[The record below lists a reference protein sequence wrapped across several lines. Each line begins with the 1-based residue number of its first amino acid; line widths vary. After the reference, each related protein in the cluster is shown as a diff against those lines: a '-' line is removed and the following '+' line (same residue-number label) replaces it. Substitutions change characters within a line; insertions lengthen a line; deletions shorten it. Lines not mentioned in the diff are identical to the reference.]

1 MHIALAS
8 RNAEHLD
15 PLAHTLSIT
24 ANQCVR
30 AYGCDATDE
39 FSVKNLISHVARD
52 MGLPHLVVYLV
63 QGWYPGRAIEVEVP
77 AFEESWRRNCLGA
90 FIVAREAARNMA
102 SLRRGTIILI
112 GSSSSVIGRADHLNL
127 AVGKFGL
134 RALSQVMAR
143 ELWPEG
149 VHVVHVIIDADIME
163 EGARAVDISQACPKD
178 IADQVYALHRQASS
192 AWTSEID
199 LRPWNERFWE
209 HC

>member
-1 MHIALAS
+1 
-8 RNAEHLD
+8 
-15 PLAHTLSIT
+15 
-24 ANQCVR
+24 V
-30 AYGCDATDE
+30 
-39 FSVKNLISHVARD
+39 
-52 MGLPHLVVYLV
+52 
-63 QGWYPGRAIEVEVP
+63 
-77 AFEESWRRNCLGA
+77 
-90 FIVAREAARNMA
+90 
-102 SLRRGTIILI
+102 
-112 GSSSSVIGRADHLNL
+112 DHLNL